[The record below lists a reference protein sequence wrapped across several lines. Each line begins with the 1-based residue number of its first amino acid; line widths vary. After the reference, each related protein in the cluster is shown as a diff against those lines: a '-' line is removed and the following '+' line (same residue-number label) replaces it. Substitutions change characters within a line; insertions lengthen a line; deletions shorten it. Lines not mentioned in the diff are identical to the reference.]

1 VNKLVALGF
10 AALLAVTASVPARAA
25 TVAGDP
31 VEIDA
36 LVPSTGPGAFLAK
49 SYLDTFRAIEIVV
62 NHSGGIAGHPLH
74 IVTSDSQTSGAT
86 GLQLVNALVAKHAAL
101 FVDGGPSTVCNASV
115 PLVAK
120 TGPVDYCLS
129 PLIKPESGSYVF
141 SASASGTDFVRVG
154 VRYFR
159 ERGWKRIAIVAAND
173 ASGQAYELATNAA
186 LALAEN
192 AGVQIVAREHFNGSD
207 LNIGAQISRVA
218 AAAPQAILI
227 YATGPAVATVL
238 HGMHDAALDLPV
250 QISSSN
256 MIYAQLATYAGFAP
270 TNVFFPTTLALTPAD
285 TPAGPIRDAQTAYV
299 AAFSA
304 IGVRP
309 DFANNLAWDPTMILV
324 AALRKSGALAD
335 AQTVRDDILNLHGW
349 VGVNGVYDFGGGD
362 QRGIGENAIEVAR
375 WIPATNTFVRASRP
389 RGYLLSRSAP
399 QP

>member
-1 VNKLVALGF
+1 VKSLALLGF
-10 AALLAVTASVPARAA
+10 AALLAASSGAPVRAA
-25 TVAGDP
+25 AVAGDP

-36 LVPSTGPGAFLAK
+36 LIPSTGPGAFLAK

-62 NHSGGIAGHPLH
+62 NHSGGIAGRPLR

-86 GLQLVNALVAKHAAL
+86 GLQIVNGLIAKHAAL

-129 PLIKPESGSYVF
+129 PLIKPEAGSYVF

-218 AAAPQAILI
+218 AATPQAILI

-238 HGMHDAALDLPV
+238 HGMHDAGLDLPV

-256 MIYAQLATYAGFAP
+256 MIYAQLANYAGFAP
-270 TNVFFPTTLALTPAD
+270 KDVFFPTTLALTPAD
-285 TPAGPIRDAQTAYV
+285 TPKGPIHDAQTAYV

-324 AALRKSGALAD
+324 DALRKSGPFAD
-335 AQTVRDDILNLHGW
+335 GETIRGDILNLHGW

-362 QRGIGENAIEVAR
+362 QRGIGENAIEIAR
-375 WIPATNTFVRASRP
+375 WISASNSFVRASGP
-389 RGYLLSRSAP
+389 RGYLLSSTASRP
-399 QP
+399 